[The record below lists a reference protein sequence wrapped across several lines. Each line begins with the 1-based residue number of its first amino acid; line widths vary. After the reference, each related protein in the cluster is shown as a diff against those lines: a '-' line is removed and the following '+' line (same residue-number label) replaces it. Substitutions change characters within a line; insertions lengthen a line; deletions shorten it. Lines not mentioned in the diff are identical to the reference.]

1 MYSVLFVVLH
11 VCVHMHFVCSAGE
24 LEILQPVIDG
34 QVDQSNASQLLLE
47 AIQKEAYFSTLLL
60 WRRKALD
67 CFFDLS
73 DWRSAN
79 FMAKLIFDANYTIYL
94 NAYYNRAV
102 LSVVCFDDF
111 LDLNL
116 LESMSESLQHM
127 REVRILKKKKNFTT
141 AQPDV
146 LEELFTFCN
155 QQQMLN
161 VLAVFRDFQ
170 ATGRLYSFNRFPNF
184 TVESNQWPIICYP
197 NRLNDLQG
205 YELRSMP
212 SQSEPGSIVYTDDLG
227 EKRSSGYV
235 YHLIS
240 TFATK
245 LNATLTY
252 RAPLNVGA
260 SIEISILA
268 DLTSNYE
275 LDLPIGLQ
283 MPVVNVSL
291 YGFSDIVE
299 IGNWMPMLPR
309 SGYIERYQIYKY
321 IFRSN
326 TLIIDVMVFII
337 FSLLYMYII
346 NGHENNARGVKQF
359 AYNNVIFNDKIFR
372 GVIGLSFQLHRK
384 RNYKFYLLYFL
395 IFLQGLIWSTVYTAQ
410 LHAFCSQP
418 PSGEQ
423 IKSYADLKSRGIQ
436 ILLPLEEYEV
446 LEKFMSES
454 FMMSYRDILLVI
466 PELRDFYTLRKS
478 LNTNFAYSTNSEMW
492 AMVERQ
498 QRYFSQ
504 RLFHVSE
511 EIQFHRQILLAVP
524 LAENSVYR
532 ATFNAY
538 LLEMQAYGF
547 WHHWTAMSLFEMIK
561 AGKLSLEDLTKPRRI
576 EPLQFRDLHYIW
588 LMFIFGIAIGSLCF
602 MAEVLNEKFKQNTA
616 KGMVSTILHC
626 FGRS

>member
-1 MYSVLFVVLH
+1 
-11 VCVHMHFVCSAGE
+11 MHFVCSAGE

-116 LESMSESLQHM
+116 LE
-127 REVRILKKKKNFTT
+127 T
-141 AQPDV
+141 QPDV

-326 TLIIDVMVFII
+326 TLIID
-337 FSLLYMYII
+337 
-346 NGHENNARGVKQF
+346 
-359 AYNNVIFNDKIFR
+359 
-372 GVIGLSFQLHRK
+372 
-384 RNYKFYLLYFL
+384 
-395 IFLQGLIWSTVYTAQ
+395 GLIWSTVYTAQ